1 MRLNVL
7 IVNTNYIKHNI
18 ETINWELK
26 IKTDNKKYTVWIIS
40 MYTSC
45 NGWLGLFPLST
56 ESNKKIRN
64 KRQRIEPFHSVS
76 PLIYWAESD
85 GDSVAWQES
94 RVVTLSRESSRL
106 SLSILT
112 LDSGGVLSSKSWSYD
127 SSQILSEL
135 RLEGVLEGAKY
146 RGIRDLNQFN
156 VKASKWSH
164 TIL

>member
-7 IVNTNYIKHNI
+7 VVNINFAKHKI
-18 ETINWELK
+18 ETVNWERK
-26 IKTDNKKYTVWIIS
+26 IKTDNIKILNIHCVDNIYVQR
-40 MYTSC
+40 
-45 NGWLGLFPLST
+45 LGLFPFST

-76 PLIYWAESD
+76 PLIYWAESV

-94 RVVTLSRESSRL
+94 RVVTISRESSRL

-156 VKASKWSH
+156 VKASKWSY

>member
-7 IVNTNYIKHNI
+7 VVNINFAKHKI
-18 ETINWELK
+18 ETVNWERK
-26 IKTDNKKYTVWIIS
+26 IKTDNIKILNIHCVDNIYVQR
-40 MYTSC
+40 
-45 NGWLGLFPLST
+45 LGLFPFST

-94 RVVTLSRESSRL
+94 RVVTISRESSRL

>member
-7 IVNTNYIKHNI
+7 VVNINFAKHKI
-18 ETINWELK
+18 ETVNWERK
-26 IKTDNKKYTVWIIS
+26 IKTDNIKILNIHCVDNIYVQR
-40 MYTSC
+40 
-45 NGWLGLFPLST
+45 LGLFPFST

>member
-7 IVNTNYIKHNI
+7 VVNINFAKHKI
-18 ETINWELK
+18 ETVNWERK
-26 IKTDNKKYTVWIIS
+26 IKTDNIKILNIHCVDNIYVQR
-40 MYTSC
+40 
-45 NGWLGLFPLST
+45 LGLFPFST

-94 RVVTLSRESSRL
+94 RVVTLSRESSRI
-106 SLSILT
+106 SLSTLT

-156 VKASKWSH
+156 VKASKWSY

>member
-7 IVNTNYIKHNI
+7 VVNMNFTKHKI
-18 ETINWELK
+18 ETVNWERK
-26 IKTDNKKYTVWIIS
+26 IKTDNIKILNIHCVDNIYVQR
-40 MYTSC
+40 
-45 NGWLGLFPLST
+45 LGLFQFST

>member
-7 IVNTNYIKHNI
+7 VVNINFAKHKI
-18 ETINWELK
+18 ETVNWERK
-26 IKTDNKKYTVWIIS
+26 IKTDNIKILNIHCVDNIYVQR
-40 MYTSC
+40 
-45 NGWLGLFPLST
+45 LGLFPFST

-106 SLSILT
+106 SLSTLT

>member
-7 IVNTNYIKHNI
+7 VVNINFAKHKI
-18 ETINWELK
+18 ETVNWERK
-26 IKTDNKKYTVWIIS
+26 IKTDNIKILNIHCVDNIYVQR
-40 MYTSC
+40 
-45 NGWLGLFPLST
+45 LGLFPFST

-76 PLIYWAESD
+76 PLIYWAESV

-94 RVVTLSRESSRL
+94 RVVTISRESSRL